1 MKITVINGNARHGS
15 TWHSMDTLVKELAK
29 YDETHL
35 TEFFLPRDMPHF
47 CNGCFSCLMR
57 GEASC
62 PHASSVT
69 PIVSAMLDAD
79 VIILTSPV
87 YAMDVSGQ
95 MKALLDHLCF
105 MWMSHRPNPE
115 MFLKIG
121 ITITT
126 TAGAGLGHTA
136 KTLQNSLKF
145 WGVKKIF
152 SAKYPVAAMKW
163 DEISDK
169 KKVQIKKAASVM
181 AKKIA
186 KDVRNKE
193 KLPNPLFRSIF
204 FKMMVGMMKK
214 NTWNPTDR
222 QHWQDQGWLN
232 ETNPF

>member
-1 MKITVINGNARHGS
+1 MKLVVIHGNTRHGS
-15 TWHSMDTLVKELAK
+15 TWNCAEIFKNELCKLTNA
-29 YDETHL
+29 EV

-47 CNGCFSCLMR
+47 CNGCFSCFMN
-57 GEASC
+57 GELTC
-62 PHASSVT
+62 PHAEKVT
-69 PIVSAMLDAD
+69 PILTAMLEAD
-79 VIILTSPV
+79 GIVLTSPV

-115 MFLKIG
+115 MFHKIG

-152 SAKYPVAAMKW
+152 TVKYPVAAMKW

-169 KKVQIKKAASVM
+169 KKAQIQKDASVM
-181 AKKIA
+181 AKKITKA
-186 KDVRNKE
+186 VRNQE

-222 QHWQDQGWLN
+222 QHWESQGWLSG
-232 ETNPF
+232 TNPF